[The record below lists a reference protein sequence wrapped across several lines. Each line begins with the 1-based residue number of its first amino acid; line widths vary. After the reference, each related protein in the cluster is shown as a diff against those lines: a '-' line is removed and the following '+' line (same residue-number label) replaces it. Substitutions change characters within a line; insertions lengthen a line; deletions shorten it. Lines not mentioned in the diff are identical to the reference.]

1 MKANDFRAFL
11 AAGATVIA
19 LAPPAWGQSIAERV
33 ASVSDGKVRLSFAS
47 RPDVCGDGRGSISF
61 GGGRGWQLQHGRS
74 DDVDWECEGGPVR
87 VVLRLSDGEV
97 TDIDTYVGGRWRS
110 ASAST
115 VDLGAVSA
123 PQAARY
129 MMSLARK
136 SDGAADDA
144 ILPAMLADSVTI
156 WPELLEIA
164 KDAGQSEKV
173 RKSAVFWLSQEAAG
187 AAGAGLS
194 EIAQDDSEDWDVR
207 KMAIFGLSQRP
218 RHEGVPALVQ
228 LARTSDDPHVV
239 RQALFWLGQS
249 EDPRAIALFE
259 DLLTKR

>member
-1 MKANDFRAFL
+1 MKVNDLSTVL
-11 AAGATVIA
+11 AVGATMMA
-19 LAPPAWGQSIAERV
+19 LAPPALGQSIAERV
-33 ASVSDGKVRLSFAS
+33 ASVDDGKVRLSFAS

-61 GGGRGWQLQHGRS
+61 DGGRGWQLRHGHS
-74 DDVDWECEGGPVR
+74 DVDWECKGGPVR
-87 VVLRLSDGEV
+87 VVLRLSGGEV

-110 ASAST
+110 ATAST

-123 PQAARY
+123 VQAARY
-129 MMSLARK
+129 MMSLARG
-136 SDGAADDA
+136 SDGAAGDA

-164 KDAGQSEKV
+164 KDGGQSEKV
-173 RKSAVFWLSQEAAG
+173 RKNAVFWLSQEAAA
-187 AAGAGLS
+187 AAGEGLND
-194 EIAQDDSEDWDVR
+194 IAIDDSENWEIR

-218 RHEGVPALVQ
+218 KDEGVPALIQ
-228 LARTSDDPHVV
+228 LARTSDDTHVV

-259 DLLTKR
+259 DLLTKH